1 MRNEQSMDTNRF
13 DRYIDAISGELG
25 HVDRIAPFRSYSM
38 GLLLPGER
46 KSVEPMAAL
55 IDPTNVRK
63 SHQSL
68 HHFVSTSAWDDQAV
82 LKRVG
87 ELTIPVLQ
95 KREPVRAWIVDDT
108 GVPKKGKHSAGV
120 SHQYCGQ
127 LGKQANC
134 QVAVSLSIANTF
146 ASLPIAY
153 RLYLPQVWID
163 DANRRKACGIP
174 EDLSFATK
182 QQISL
187 NQIRNAMASGIP
199 SGVVLAD
206 AGYGDDTGFR
216 DDLTAIGMSYA
227 VNIKGTT
234 TVWRP
239 GEEPLLPHQRTGRRG
254 PAATRLAYSAEQRP
268 ISAFNLARELTPSAF
283 DEVTWREGT
292 KTPLRSRF
300 ASVRVRP
307 AHRDTLRSIPRD
319 HEWLLI
325 EWPEDED
332 EPTNFWL
339 STLDESISQL
349 ELVETVKLRW
359 RIERDYQELKQELGL
374 NQYEGRGWRGF
385 HHHATLCIAAYGFLL
400 IDQGGFSPS
409 GRPRV
414 RLAQPAVP
422 DDFRPRGSAN

>member
-283 DEVTWREGT
+283 EEVTWREGT

-307 AHRDTLRSIPRD
+307 AHRDTLRSIPRN

-332 EPTNFWL
+332 EPTKFWL

-409 GRPRV
+409 GRRRV